1 MRDTVSDFGDI
12 WRALS
17 DAGIDIIRANNAVDG
32 IKTLAARLA
41 EAKRDAER
49 YRFLQQWMLSLGP
62 DGGKLILYR
71 DWKDSREVHRIWMD
85 ANGMNLDIDAARA
98 DDSAPLDMVPAPDG
112 SRVLCVAD
120 SEDKSHE

>member
-1 MRDTVSDFGDI
+1 MRDAVSDFGDI

-98 DDSAPLDMVPAPDG
+98 
-112 SRVLCVAD
+112 AD
-120 SEDKSHE
+120 SEESAHD